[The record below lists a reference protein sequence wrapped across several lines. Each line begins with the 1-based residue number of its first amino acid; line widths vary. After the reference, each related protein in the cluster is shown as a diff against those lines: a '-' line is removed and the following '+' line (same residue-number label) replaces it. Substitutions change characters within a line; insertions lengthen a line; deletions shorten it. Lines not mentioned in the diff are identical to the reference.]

1 MMKHRVLV
9 YSATRGVAR
18 LVFPLFYRIETE
30 KEATLPVTGPL
41 VILPKHQYWTDIPL
55 VSLSFDLPLYF
66 VAKNELFRYP
76 WIRTYL
82 RLLGGLPVDREQS
95 VRTLDSIRHLLTL
108 LKAEER
114 IVLFPEG
121 TYFRDVVG
129 SGKSRLIQ
137 LILRFQ
143 SELKQPIPFIPMGIR
158 YGERVGWRR
167 RVRIQIGHPLYAET
181 ESEAVAF
188 TDRVMEE
195 IRRLSGLPAVGRGL
209 PGVGN

>member
-1 MMKHRVLV
+1 MKHRVLV
-9 YSATRGVAR
+9 YSTTRNVAR

-30 KEATLPVTGPL
+30 KEATLPVRGPL
-41 VILPKHQYWTDIPL
+41 IILPKHQYWTDIPL
-55 VSLSFDLPLYF
+55 VSLSFTLPLYF
-66 VAKNELFRYP
+66 VAKSELFRYP

-95 VRTLDSIRHLLTL
+95 IRTLDSIRNLLTL

-143 SELKQPIPFIPMGIR
+143 PELKQPIAFIPMGIR

-167 RVRIQIGHPLYAET
+167 RVVIRIGHPLFAYQESDATGLT
-181 ESEAVAF
+181 EK
-188 TDRVMEE
+188 VMGE
-195 IRRLSGLPAVGRGL
+195 ISRLSRLPQTT
-209 PGVGN
+209 

>member
-1 MMKHRVLV
+1 MKHRVLV
-9 YSATRGVAR
+9 YSTTRNVAR

-30 KEATLPVTGPL
+30 KEATLPVRGPL
-41 VILPKHQYWTDIPL
+41 IILPKHQYWTDIPL
-55 VSLSFDLPLYF
+55 VSLSFTLPLYF
-66 VAKNELFRYP
+66 VAKSELFRYP

-95 VRTLDSIRHLLTL
+95 IRTLDSIRNLLTL
-108 LKAEER
+108 LKAGEG

-143 SELKQPIPFIPMGIR
+143 PELKQPIAFIPMGIR

-167 RVRIQIGHPLYAET
+167 RVVIRIGHPLFAYQESDATGLT
-181 ESEAVAF
+181 EK
-188 TDRVMEE
+188 VMGE
-195 IRRLSGLPAVGRGL
+195 ISRLSRLPQTT
-209 PGVGN
+209 

>member
-1 MMKHRVLV
+1 MMKHRALV

-18 LVFPLFYRIETE
+18 LFFPLFYRIETK

-82 RLLGGLPVDREQS
+82 KLLGGLPVDREQS
-95 VRTLDSIRHLLTL
+95 VRTLDSIRHLLAL
-108 LKAEER
+108 LKAGER

-121 TYFRDVVG
+121 TYFREVVG

-143 SELKQPIPFIPMGIR
+143 SELKQTIPFIPIGIR

-167 RVRIQIGHPLYAET
+167 RVRIQVGHPLYAET
-181 ESEAVAF
+181 ELEAVAF
-188 TDRVMEE
+188 TDRVMGE
-195 IRRLSGLPAVGRGL
+195 ICRLSGLPAVGRE
-209 PGVGN
+209 